1 MVYIRNLSL
10 CLILMLPQFVFGN
23 GQLDVS
29 QNVLDRLYQ
38 VHGHFNTSRPKI
50 ELVKNKKNVAV
61 YIKSRNTIQLELS
74 AYNLCIA
81 FGRDSLDA
89 LSFILAHELVHALQ
103 TSNNL
108 PKTSFI
114 AYDKTFKGSVDMER
128 DADIQGIFI
137 SYLAGYKSIKILP
150 DLIDRMYEVY
160 GINDKIIRA
169 YPSKHERKLSAQVVI
184 QQVNDLIELFELAN
198 RLTQISAYQSAIP
211 CLEYISKYYQGKE
224 IFNNLGVNYVLL
236 GMNMGKLQ
244 GEALVF
250 PFELDWNLRIKKP
263 KTGRGDDFL
272 SPIDLLIQQKY
283 YLKAQEYFE
292 VTKRLDPTY
301 FWSDLNLFAINIL
314 RGKLDLAQGYY
325 DSYLKAHCLVNH
337 ESVIFQKI
345 NFVYAILL
353 FKKGEIEEAKRILKL
368 ISSQNNPYLSHMAKY
383 NLKVITNGQF
393 EYAYQNAGVC
403 NTPGFKLVDIPDTE
417 VKLTKTSTMEWIVI
431 DTAIQ
436 IERRILSN
444 SMIYTFFENNEKSIT
459 IQKINI
465 SNKYN
470 FNIDP
475 ILSSYLGKDES
486 VYHCAKDGIAYLV
499 RDGLLNGII
508 RYYTY
513 YDNMP

>member
-10 CLILMLPQFVFGN
+10 YLILMLPQFVFGT
-23 GQLDVS
+23 GQLNVS
-29 QNVLDRLYQ
+29 QNVLDKLYH

-81 FGRDSLDA
+81 FGKDSLDA

-103 TSNNL
+103 TSNDL

-160 GINDKIIRA
+160 GINDKIIKA

-244 GEALVF
+244 GEAFLF

-292 VTKRLDPTY
+292 ITKRLDPTY
-301 FWSDLNLFAINIL
+301 YWSDLNLFAINIL
-314 RGKLDLAQGYY
+314 RGKLDLAQVYY
-325 DSYLKAHCLVNH
+325 DSYLKVHCLLNH
-337 ESVIFQKI
+337 ESEIFQKV

-431 DTAIQ
+431 DTSFQ
-436 IERRILSN
+436 IDRRILSN
-444 SMIYTFFENNEKSIT
+444 SMIYTFFENKEKSIT